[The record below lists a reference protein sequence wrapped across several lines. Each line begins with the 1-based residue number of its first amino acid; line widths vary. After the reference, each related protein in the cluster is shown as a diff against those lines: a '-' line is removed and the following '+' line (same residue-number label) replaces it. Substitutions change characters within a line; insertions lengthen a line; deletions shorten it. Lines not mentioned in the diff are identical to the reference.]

1 MKRMLGMTIASGI
14 FAWGAAAQDG
24 PDQMKIKL
32 EKMAAEAKVI
42 SLEGGVM
49 GPAVK
54 GAPYS
59 ADEIRENTQT
69 LGDGTRI
76 HNETK
81 TTISRDSE
89 GRVRRETPNSISIW
103 DPVTGTNYVLNPS
116 TMTARKMSMNFVF
129 TKGTNVSVDGEHGQS
144 FSFSYSS
151 AGDDSMVLAKT
162 LQNEVKLTS
171 VARAKAEALSIP
183 GQYTTTIKQSNSA
196 KKETLGTQMMEG
208 VNAEG
213 VRLTTTIEQG
223 AIGNDRPI
231 QSVTERW
238 YSQELQTNVMTK
250 RTDPRN
256 GEEVVKLTNVHRGEP
271 SPVLFELPPGYTVK

>member
-24 PDQMKIKL
+24 PDQMKVKL

-59 ADEIRENTQT
+59 ADEIRESTQT

-76 HNETK
+76 HSETK
-81 TTISRDSE
+81 TTIYRDSE

-129 TKGTNVSVDGEHGQS
+129 TKGTNVSVDGERGQS
-144 FSFSYSS
+144 FSFSYST

-162 LQNEVKLTS
+162 LQNEVNLTS
-171 VARAKAEALSIP
+171 VARAKAEAAVQLP
-183 GQYTTTIKQSNSA
+183 GGAVFRTNA
-196 KKETLGTQMMEG
+196 GKKETLGTQMMEG

-213 VRLTTTIEQG
+213 VRVTNTIEQG

-231 QSVTERW
+231 QSITERW

>member
-1 MKRMLGMTIASGI
+1 MKRMLGMTIVSGV
-14 FAWGAAAQDG
+14 F
-24 PDQMKIKL
+24 
-32 EKMAAEAKVI
+32 
-42 SLEGGVM
+42 GVM

-103 DPVTGTNYVLNPS
+103 DPVTGTNYVLDPK

-129 TKGTNVSVDGEHGQS
+129 TKGTNVSVNGEPGQS
-144 FSFSYSS
+144 LSFSYSTVV
-151 AGDDSMVLAKT
+151 DDSSVHAKVLQDELKT
-162 LQNEVKLTS
+162 VA
-171 VARAKAEALSIP
+171 VARAKAEAMSIP
-183 GQYTTTIKQSNSA
+183 GQYTTTIKQPNPA

-231 QSVTERW
+231 QSITERW

>member
-59 ADEIRENTQT
+59 ADEIRESTQT

-81 TTISRDSE
+81 TTIYRDSE

-129 TKGTNVSVDGEHGQS
+129 TKGTNVSVDGERGQS
-144 FSFSYSS
+144 FSFSYST
-151 AGDDSMVLAKT
+151 AGDDSMRPCEDLLQDEVKT
-162 LQNEVKLTS
+162 LAA
-171 VARAKAEALSIP
+171 ARAKAAAARLRGS
-183 GQYTTTIKQSNSA
+183 
-196 KKETLGTQMMEG
+196 TQQ
-208 VNAEG
+208 
-213 VRLTTTIEQG
+213 RSSSPTPP
-223 AIGNDRPI
+223 RRK
-231 QSVTERW
+231 RW
-238 YSQELQTNVMTK
+238 A
-250 RTDPRN
+250 RR
-256 GEEVVKLTNVHRGEP
+256 
-271 SPVLFELPPGYTVK
+271 